1 MVSQSQLVNLP
12 DVNQVGLWSNLFF
25 CLCVSVLSLH
35 IGDER
40 PMRDQNLV
48 SRK

>member
-12 DVNQVGLWSNLFF
+12 DVNQVGLWNNLFF

-35 IGDER
+35 IGVER